1 MYPCS
6 RTSAVFYCPLLSA
19 ALQHMNTHT
28 TDALY
33 HNITCPYCGLCCD
46 DLTVQ
51 IVNDQLHV
59 EDNGCPRCR
68 AGFEQPMPSAAAINR
83 QPQIRGRTCSFDEA
97 LSHAADLLRDSQY
110 PLFGG
115 LAVDVSGARVTLR
128 LADRIGA
135 VLDHMNSAIM
145 LRNIL
150 VVQDSGWLATTLTE
164 VRNRVDLLVV
174 FGNNLSERTPRFYE
188 RFFNNS
194 ESMFGQDTQ
203 RRELVLIGTQT
214 DENICTENSRVTRLT
229 CVPEQLGDVA
239 MALRALAGGQPL
251 QADRIAGIQ
260 QGELRNL
267 VNRLRNARY
276 GVVTWNSAEFNFPHA
291 ELTVQAICELV
302 KDINVITRCSAL
314 PLGGSDGD
322 YTFAQVSTWLTGF
335 ATRFCLVAGK
345 SHFDPVIF
353 DGERLLSEQEVD
365 LLLWISAFD
374 TRRTPPASKTS
385 TIVLGRAGMQCD
397 IPPRVFIPVATPGI
411 DHSGNI
417 YRCDTG
423 AVLPLRSL
431 RNTGLLTVSDVLQA
445 ITERL

>member
-1 MYPCS
+1 MIRAGLPD
-6 RTSAVFYCPLLSA
+6 RVD
-19 ALQHMNTHT
+19 MNTHT
-28 TDALY
+28 TDALH
-33 HNITCPYCGLCCD
+33 HNITCSYCGLCCD
-46 DLTVQ
+46 DLTIQV
-51 IVNDQLHV
+51 VDDQLHV
-59 EDNGCPRCR
+59 EDNGCARCQS
-68 AGFEQPMPSAAAINR
+68 GFEQPLPPAAAINR
-83 QPQIRGRTCSFDEA
+83 QPQIHGRTCSFDEA
-97 LSHAADLLRDSQY
+97 MTHAADLLRGSQY

-115 LAVDVSGARVTLR
+115 LAVDVSGARATLR

-150 VVQDSGWLATTLTE
+150 VIQDSGWMSTTLTE

-194 ESMFGQDTQ
+194 ASMFGQNTQ
-203 RRELVLIGTQT
+203 QRELVLIGMQN
-214 DENICTENSRVTRLT
+214 DNHILSEDSRVTRLT
-229 CVPEQLGDVA
+229 CRPEQLGDVA

-251 QADRIAGIQ
+251 QADSIAGIQ
-260 QGELRNL
+260 LNELHNL
-267 VNRLRNARY
+267 VKRLRDARY
-276 GVVTWNSAEFNFPHA
+276 GVITWNSAELDFPHA

-302 KDINVITRCSAL
+302 RDLNTDTRCSVL

-322 YTFAQVSTWLTGF
+322 YTFAQVSTWQTGF
-335 ATRFCLVAGK
+335 ATRYCLSAGK
-345 SHFDPVIF
+345 PHFNPVLF

-374 TRRTPPASKTS
+374 TRRTPPESQVP
-385 TIVLGRAGMQCD
+385 TIVLGRAGMQCNA
-397 IPPRVFIPVATPGI
+397 PPQVFIPIATPGI

-423 AVLPLRSL
+423 VVLPLQSL
-431 RNTGLLTVSDVLQA
+431 RNTSLLSVSDVLQA

>member
-1 MYPCS
+1 MS
-6 RTSAVFYCPLLSA
+6 
-19 ALQHMNTHT
+19 THT

-33 HNITCPYCGLCCD
+33 HNVTCSYCGLSCD
-46 DLTVQ
+46 DLTIQV
-51 IVNDQLHV
+51 INDQLHI
-59 EDNGCPRCR
+59 ENNGCTRCQ
-68 AGFEQPMPSAAAINR
+68 AGFEQPLPPAAAINR
-83 QPQIRGRTCSFDEA
+83 QPQIRGHTCSFDEA
-97 LSHAADLLRDSQY
+97 LAHAADLLRDSQY

-115 LAVDVSGARVTLR
+115 LAVDVSGARATLR

-145 LRNIL
+145 LRNTL
-150 VVQDSGWLATTLTE
+150 VVQDSGWMATTLTE
-164 VRNRVDLLVV
+164 VRNRVDLLMV
-174 FGNNLSERTPRFYE
+174 FGSNISERTPRFYE

-203 RRELVLIGTQT
+203 RRELVLIGPQN
-214 DENICTENSRVTRLT
+214 DKNILSEDNRVTRLP
-229 CVPEQLGDVA
+229 CLPEQLGDVA
-239 MALRALAGGQPL
+239 MALRALAGGRPV
-251 QADRIAGIQ
+251 QADNIAGIPQ
-260 QGELRNL
+260 SELRKL
-267 VNRLRNARY
+267 VSRLRDARY
-276 GVVTWNSAEFNFPHA
+276 GVITWNSAEFNFPHA

-302 KDINVITRCSAL
+302 KDLNTDTRCSAL

-335 ATRFCLVAGK
+335 ATRFCLSAGK
-345 SHFDPVIF
+345 PHFNPVIF

-374 TRRTPPASKTS
+374 TRRTPPASQTP

-397 IPPRVFIPVATPGI
+397 TPPQVFIPVATPGI

-423 AVLPLRSL
+423 VVLPLQSL
-431 RNTGLLTVSDVLQA
+431 RNTSLLSVSDVLQA